1 MAGRFLDVQSETMVG
16 FRGPYATSFAQPDVA
31 IRNQRW
37 RSPLPGF
44 VVETGFSEEYS
55 ELLDDKDMWL
65 VGGDGRVCRV
75 LLINIDESC
84 APQPPG
90 RLAPTRVIPI
100 PGNIGQNAVQ
110 SDSLSE
116 TSLSDTS
123 FSTTE
128 DEPAVLDGQLFTGF
142 MEIWRFV
149 KERGSKDNPHAAAV
163 CFGRAVL
170 ILRGRDATISA
181 NIS

>member
-1 MAGRFLDVQSETMVG
+1 
-16 FRGPYATSFAQPDVA
+16 
-31 IRNQRW
+31 
-37 RSPLPGF
+37 
-44 VVETGFSEEYS
+44 VETGFSEEYS

-65 VGGDGRVCRV
+65 VGGDGRVCTV
-75 LLINIDESC
+75 LLTNIDESC
-84 APQPPG
+84 APPPPG

-100 PGNIGQNAVQ
+100 PGNIGQNPVE
-110 SDSLSE
+110 SDSESK
-116 TSLSDTS
+116 TGFFDTL

-128 DEPAVLDGQLFTGF
+128 DEPGVLDGQLFTGF

-149 KERGSKDNPHAAAV
+149 KERGSKDDPHAAAV

-170 ILRGRDATISA
+170 SLPGGVANISA